1 MSFHKPCHMPFSK
14 LIPPFTLTAPNVNSF
29 YILILSSVAI
39 NLYRC
44 WATRVKTLYIA
55 AVIILE
61 KVTDSL
67 LHSRFLC
74 RHATFLPWGG
84 ALRDDTKCS
93 RKVTGVNVP
102 LFIAWTE
109 NKRFLCTSMCCGDFG
124 WLMYLK
130 YLNFAWKIEE
140 VFKYVDHLGLFSNVF
155 TL

>member
-1 MSFHKPCHMPFSK
+1 MSFRKPCHMPFRK

-29 YILILSSVAI
+29 YILTLSSVAI

-55 AVIILE
+55 AVIILK

-67 LHSRFLC
+67 LHSRFCVVTQRFFPGEERCVTTLNV
-74 RHATFLPWGG
+74 A
-84 ALRDDTKCS
+84 D
-93 RKVTGVNVP
+93 KVTGVNVP

-109 NKRFLCTSMCCGDFG
+109 NKRLLCTSMCCRDFG
-124 WLMYLK
+124 RLMYLK

-140 VFKYVDHLGLFSNVF
+140 VFKYVNHLGFFSNVF